1 MAFNW
6 KDFLTFAESIKA
18 APDKPGPQE
27 AALRS
32 AVSRA
37 YYAAFQAALE
47 FGASEKFSPQWSGE
61 DHFGIRKYF
70 QQYSPKSDI
79 RRKIALE
86 LQRLYDNRRKA
97 DYIKAIANSTS
108 LADWSIKS
116 SQVIFLNLEQLAE
129 EKRNAT
135 SSP

>member
-6 KDFLTFAESIKA
+6 KDFLTFAENIKA
-18 APDKPGPQE
+18 SPDTPGPQE

-47 FGASEKFSPQWSGE
+47 FSVSEKFLPQWSGE
-61 DHFGIRKYF
+61 DHFAVRRYF
-70 QQYSPKSDI
+70 QQYAPKSSV
-79 RRKIALE
+79 RSKIALE

-97 DYIKAIANSTS
+97 DYSKTILNPVS

-116 SQVIFLNLEQLAE
+116 SQVIFLNLDQLAQA
-129 EKRNAT
+129 KKNTTT
-135 SSP
+135 SP

>member
-1 MAFNW
+1 MTFNW
-6 KDFLTFAESIKA
+6 KDFLTFAENIKA

-47 FGASEKFSPQWSGE
+47 FGVSEKFSPQWSGE
-61 DHFGIRKYF
+61 DHIAIRKYF
-70 QQYSPKSDI
+70 QQYTPKSDV

-97 DYIKAIANSTS
+97 DYAKSVQNPTS

-116 SQVIFLNLEQLAE
+116 SQVIFLNLEQLVQS
-129 EKRNAT
+129 KT
-135 SSP
+135 I

>member
-6 KDFLTFAESIKA
+6 KDFLTFAENIKA
-18 APDKPGPQE
+18 APSSLGPEE

-37 YYAAFQAALE
+37 YYAAFHAALE
-47 FGASEKFSPQWSGE
+47 FGESEKFSSQGSGE
-61 DHFGIRKYF
+61 DHFGIRRYF
-70 QQYSPKSDI
+70 QQYTPKSDL

-97 DYIKAIANSTS
+97 DYAKSILNPSS
-108 LADWSIKS
+108 LVDWSIKS
-116 SQVIFLNLEQLAE
+116 SQVVFYNLEQLAE
-129 EKRNAT
+129 EKDT
-135 SSP
+135 